1 MKHRKALTIQ
11 LFWQGQWHDA
21 GCVVFPDPVKGLTGS
36 MSFFYD
42 SHYVCEVTSQDEG
55 LTFVDE
61 RSIGCNVPGDLMRQY
76 DRGPMA
82 PILRDII
89 PQGAGRR
96 HLLKG
101 WCISSDPGPAAD
113 FRLLSE
119 GCVAP
124 IGNLRIK
131 EATEAFERRA
141 QALAVPS
148 FTLAHVCNADTSLI
162 EHADSL
168 GLFLDVAA
176 GAGGDAPKLLVV
188 EDANGRFYPE
198 GLLSEHEAV
207 GHWLVKFP
215 RGRMSA
221 EDGDILR
228 AEAVFYQAL
237 YGLGKDT
244 IASARLYEGKVPS
257 LWMPRFDRSLG
268 SKGLKRLAVESL
280 YSLNQQ
286 VGDGGRMSQV
296 TAIRNLRRIMGD
308 VADFDAALCEYLVRD
323 VVNYSIGNT
332 DNHGRN
338 TSVIKQSGRITLA
351 PAYDLAPMVL
361 DGEGIARS
369 TVWPRGYMRGIDTP
383 DYRTIIQDFAGD
395 PQQVM
400 GAFREGLE
408 ALAGLKDRVRELGM
422 PKRVMDN
429 PRVVLD
435 KPKQVL
441 LRL

>member
-1 MKHRKALTIQ
+1 MKHRKTLTIQ

-21 GCVVFPDPVKGLTGS
+21 GRVFFPDPAKGLTGPV
-36 MSFFYD
+36 SFFYD

-61 RSIGCNVPGDLMRQY
+61 RSVGCNVPGDLMRQY

-101 WCISSDPGPAAD
+101 WCLGRDPGPAAD

-131 EATEAFERRA
+131 EAAEAFGRRT

-148 FTLAHVCNADTSLI
+148 FTLAHVCNAYTSLI
-162 EHADSL
+162 EYADNL

-176 GAGGDAPKLLVV
+176 GAGGDAPKLLVA
-188 EDANGRFYPE
+188 EDGHGRFYPE
-198 GLLSEHEAV
+198 GLLPEDEAV
-207 GHWLVKFP
+207 AHWLVKFP

-228 AEAVFYQAL
+228 AEGIFYQAL

-244 IASARLYEGKVPS
+244 IAGTRLYEGKVPS

-268 SKGLKRLAVESL
+268 SKGLDRFAVESL

-286 VGDGGRMSQV
+286 LGDGGRMSQV

-308 VADFDAALCEYLVRD
+308 VADFDAELCEYLVRD

-338 TSVIKQSGRITLA
+338 TSVIKKSGRITLA

-361 DGEGIARS
+361 DGEGIARR
-369 TVWPRGYMRGIDTP
+369 TVWPREYLRGIDEP

-395 PQQVM
+395 PQKVI
-400 GAFREGLE
+400 GEFRSGLE

-435 KPKQVL
+435 KSKQVL